1 MMSKKISRRT
11 ALKLIGT
18 AAASAALGS
27 ISLLS
32 ACQKKSPADSSD
44 LSDNTTPQTSDTQ
57 SSPEPINKTNNQ
69 PSEKSKRIVF
79 YFTGTGNSLYVARQ
93 ISDNIVSI
101 PQAIKHNQL
110 SYQAEEIGFVYP
122 VYGMMPPNRVRQFI
136 QKASLKADYFF
147 AIPTYGNN
155 QGNAV
160 GVWDEISK
168 SAGHPF
174 DYIAT
179 LLMVDNWLPMFDMNE
194 QRQIDKKTDENLAKI
209 KAQIDSHEKYHEPI
223 PEGAAEKW
231 NQRGN
236 TGPFQKDGIHAN
248 AEEWFTITDK
258 CISCGLCTRVCPR
271 KNYTLP
277 GEKSECKGECE
288 LCFACIQN
296 CPHKAIIITSG
307 EKNSNARYRH
317 PAVAIKDIQNA
328 NNQN

>member
-1 MMSKKISRRT
+1 MSEKISRRT
-11 ALKLIGT
+11 ALKLFGT
-18 AAASAALGS
+18 AAASAALSS
-27 ISLLS
+27 IFVLS
-32 ACQKKSPADSSD
+32 SCSKKDAVSNTDH
-44 LSDNTTPQTSDTQ
+44 SDNSNTNDSNIQ
-57 SSPEPINKTNNQ
+57 PETKSVNPNDNQ
-69 PSEKSKRIVF
+69 PSEKTKRIVF

-93 ISDNIVSI
+93 LSDNIMSI
-101 PQAIKHNQL
+101 PQAIKQNQL
-110 SYQAEEIGFVYP
+110 TYEAEEIGFVYP
-122 VYGMMPPNRVRQFI
+122 VYGMMPPNMVRQFI

-160 GVWDEISK
+160 GVWDEITK

-209 KAQIDSHEKYHEPI
+209 KAQIDKHEKYFEPV
-223 PEGAAEKW
+223 PDGAVEKW

-236 TGPFQKDGIHAN
+236 TGPFQKDGIHAK
-248 AEEWFTITDK
+248 AEEWFTITDA
-258 CISCGLCTRVCPR
+258 CISCGICTKICPC

-277 GEKSECKGECE
+277 GEKAECKGECE
-288 LCFACIQN
+288 LCFACIHN
-296 CPHKAIIITSG
+296 CPHKAIIITAG
-307 EKNSNARYRH
+307 EKNPKARYRH
-317 PAVAIKDIQNA
+317 PSITVRDIQNA